1 VHLFPWLGV
10 LARKG
15 LNWVFETQERKKE
28 RCVFAIATSAAPECL
43 FSTAGNM
50 MTMKLSRLK
59 CDNMKELVYLLEVWP
74 LVREW
79 ETVNKMRLERF
90 FVENYLQC
98 LLLSLVC

>member
-1 VHLFPWLGV
+1 
-10 LARKG
+10 
-15 LNWVFETQERKKE
+15 
-28 RCVFAIATSAAPECL
+28 
-43 FSTAGNM
+43 M

-59 CDNMKELVYLLEVWP
+59 CDNMEELVYLLEVWP